1 MARRESLPVYLG
13 RKDGQMS
20 ESVICSKCESVIHW
34 LEVFPGNYCLACHA
48 EREESKPMPN
58 AEELAQMF
66 RRVVR

>member
-1 MARRESLPVYLG
+1 MGGED
-13 RKDGQMS
+13 RKMS

-48 EREESKPMPN
+48 EMEESKPLPS

>member
-1 MARRESLPVYLG
+1 
-13 RKDGQMS
+13 MS